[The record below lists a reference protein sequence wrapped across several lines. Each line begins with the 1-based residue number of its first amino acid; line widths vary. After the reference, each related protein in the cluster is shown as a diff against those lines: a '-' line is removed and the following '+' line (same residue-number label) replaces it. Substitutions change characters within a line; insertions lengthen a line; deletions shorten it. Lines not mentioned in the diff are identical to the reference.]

1 MGCRPARL
9 LTRTTRVQQPAW
21 CGSMAHYVSPR
32 KTPRPTLP
40 QESSSHGVPA
50 ARPPYTYCSR
60 KIRCATTLCQSL
72 AHSCVP
78 RKGTP
83 QDLRPG
89 GAKEIGFEPRVTL
102 RRGTQTTTSM
112 ASSAPEAS
120 AAVQKDAG
128 DPPSCWQPA
137 PARAPGWALPK
148 QHIAEAPGALSESRK
163 HWRVC
168 LLPGEQ
174 LAGSAC
180 IRLGRHSPKH
190 SWFTE
195 EGAPGERGPR
205 RRELAAQRAPAA
217 ACPRRAVPRSAAQ
230 RRTSARPRPAARSS
244 QLLHTKK
251 REPERAGPAWM
262 EMLQCSAGCAL
273 CKPVPV
279 KVTPSPAAAVPTG
292 YTRRQPGARNAARHP
307 DTACQGSRDEAVS
320 PACLSW
326 LPRCC
331 PTLSR
336 AALVM
341 AAALS
346 CTRRQALSPLR
357 RPVSGGG

>member
-1 MGCRPARL
+1 
-9 LTRTTRVQQPAW
+9 
-21 CGSMAHYVSPR
+21 MAHYVSPR

-195 EGAPGERGPR
+195 EGAPGECGPLPPAR
-205 RRELAAQRAPAA
+205 AAQCRAAPHSAAQARGRGRLRVAASFYTRRKESQREQVQRGWRCCSAAPAA
-217 ACPRRAVPRSAAQ
+217 PSA
-230 RRTSARPRPAARSS
+230 S
-244 QLLHTKK
+244 
-251 REPERAGPAWM
+251 
-262 EMLQCSAGCAL
+262 L
-273 CKPVPV
+273 C
-279 KVTPSPAAAVPTG
+279 
-292 YTRRQPGARNAARHP
+292 
-307 DTACQGSRDEAVS
+307 
-320 PACLSW
+320 L
-326 LPRCC
+326 
-331 PTLSR
+331 
-336 AALVM
+336 
-341 AAALS
+341 
-346 CTRRQALSPLR
+346 
-357 RPVSGGG
+357 